1 MFNLGKKSKESS
13 AKTQQVKK
21 DEIRKTIRKK
31 QKKRKTHKVMDAFAA
46 ILVFGCF
53 AAAVGYPLV
62 NGMVSVNP
70 LTGEEPIGDVK
81 MTDVSGEDEAAT
93 EPTEAPT
100 ENNYEIITVDNDD
113 VFKGC
118 MILVNE
124 DYEFKNSSD
133 ADIVTLYDEKNES
146 YSVSGMEIGLQSEA
160 VEPLN
165 NMLNDFYEATGH
177 NDILIVAG
185 FRTTEQQQALYDEDL
200 ERTGLDTSTLVA
212 LPGHSE
218 HESGYALDFSL
229 FFDDGTSG
237 DYDGTGDYEWIDE
250 HCADYGYILRY
261 PADKTEI
268 TKIQYESWHYRYVG
282 KPHAYYIMQ
291 KGICY
296 EEYMDE
302 IKNYSADSPF
312 EIVDSDGEAYA
323 VYYVPAETEK
333 SVTYVPIISDKPYT
347 ISGNNSDGFIVTIDL
362 KEKRELVSYTTP
374 AEEITGITTDEYGN
388 VVTNSE
394 DDIMGITTDEYGD
407 VVTNDDDDSESEE
420 TTTVPAVG

>member
-1 MFNLGKKSKESS
+1 MFSLSKKNNGS
-13 AKTQQVKK
+13 ADEKQQIKK
-21 DEIRKTIRKK
+21 DEIRKEINKK
-31 QKKRKTHKVMDAFAA
+31 KKKRKTHKVIDIFAA
-46 ILVFGCF
+46 IVVFGCF

-62 NGMVSVNP
+62 NGMVSVNH
-70 LTGEEPIGDVK
+70 LTGEEPIGGANV
-81 MTDVSGEDEAAT
+81 TDVNGEDT
-93 EPTEAPT
+93 IEPTEASSL
-100 ENNYEIITVDNDD
+100 NSYKIITVNNDD

-124 DYEFKNSSD
+124 DYPFKNSSD

-146 YSVSGMEIGLQSEA
+146 YSVSGMEICLQSEA
-160 VEPLN
+160 IEPLN
-165 NMLNDFYEATGH
+165 NMLDDFYEATGH

-185 FRTTEQQQALYDEDL
+185 FRTMEQQQALYDEDL

-229 FFDDGTSG
+229 FFNDGTSG
-237 DYDGTGDYEWIDE
+237 EYDGTGDYEWIDE

-261 PADKTEI
+261 PSDKTEI

-296 EEYMDE
+296 EEYIDE

-333 SVTYVPIISDKPYT
+333 SVTYIPLISDKPYT

-374 AEEITGITTDEYGN
+374 VEDITGITTDEYGN
-388 VVTNSE
+388 VVTSSE
-394 DDIMGITTDEYGD
+394 DDITGITTDEYGD
-407 VVTNDDDDSESEE
+407 VVTNNYADSKSVE
-420 TTTVPAVG
+420 TTTVQAVG

>member
-1 MFNLGKKSKESS
+1 MFGLGKKSSESVD
-13 AKTQQVKK
+13 KKQQIKK
-21 DEIRKTIRKK
+21 DEIRKAIKKKKGKRRVRK
-31 QKKRKTHKVMDAFAA
+31 VIDVFAA

-62 NGMVSVNP
+62 NDMVSVNH

-81 MTDVSGEDEAAT
+81 TTDVSGEDAVEST
-93 EPTEAPT
+93 EKPSV
-100 ENNYEIITVDNDD
+100 NNYEIITVDNDD

-124 DYEFKNSSD
+124 DYPFKNGSD

-165 NMLNDFYEATGH
+165 NMLNAFYEETGH

-185 FRTTEQQQALYDEDL
+185 FRTLEQQQALYDEDL

-237 DYDGTGDYEWIDE
+237 DYDGTGDYEWIDD

-261 PADKTEI
+261 PSDKTEI

-296 EEYMDE
+296 EEYMEE

-333 SVTYVPIISDKPYT
+333 SVTYVPLISDKPYT

-374 AEEITGITTDEYGN
+374 AEDITGITTDEYGN
-388 VVTNSE
+388 VVTNSK
-394 DDIMGITTDEYGD
+394 DDTVGIITDEYGD
-407 VVTNDDDDSESEE
+407 VVKNDDEDYGSSE